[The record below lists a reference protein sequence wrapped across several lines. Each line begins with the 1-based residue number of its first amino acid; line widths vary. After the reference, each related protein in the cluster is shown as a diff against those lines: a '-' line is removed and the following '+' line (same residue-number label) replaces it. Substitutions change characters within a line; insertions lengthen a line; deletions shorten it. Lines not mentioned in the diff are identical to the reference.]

1 MKCEI
6 LVIAEHNEGGLDSIT
21 LDLIAWGSIVAG
33 EKRWA
38 IGVLVLGLGLHS
50 IVNQLS
56 SAGLIDHVFVI
67 DDPQF
72 EIYNSSVYIPAI
84 ATAIREIQPELV
96 LTAHSYT
103 GIEIAAGL
111 APLLGAPLVANC
123 HSIEASGNGFL
134 VTRSAFAGR
143 FFATVAVS
151 DAHPVL
157 VSISRES
164 SPAKTAARRNCEI
177 HRRRSSND
185 GEAKIRVVGLSAPS
199 RMEDITGAEIVISVG
214 RAIRQESQLD
224 GFRQLA
230 AALGG
235 VIAASRPIVDLGW
248 LSSDHQ
254 VGLSGLTVKPK
265 VYLAFGISGSAQH
278 LVGMSQSRLIIA
290 INNDASAPIFQVA
303 HCGAIADMFEILPPL
318 LEKAKC
324 RNLERGTVTG

>member
-38 IGVLVLGLGLHS
+38 IGVLVLGLDLHS

-72 EIYNSSVYIPAI
+72 EIYNSSVYVPAI

-143 FFATVAVS
+143 FFATVPVSAAVPFWCLS
-151 DAHPVL
+151 RNPTRKNRGEAEFAGSIAGDHRTMAKRKSQLSAQALQL
-157 VSISRES
+157 VW
-164 SPAKTAARRNCEI
+164 KTSLELKLSYRWAGRSARR
-177 HRRRSSND
+177 
-185 GEAKIRVVGLSAPS
+185 
-199 RMEDITGAEIVISVG
+199 
-214 RAIRQESQLD
+214 
-224 GFRQLA
+224 
-230 AALGG
+230 
-235 VIAASRPIVDLGW
+235 AS
-248 LSSDHQ
+248 
-254 VGLSGLTVKPK
+254 
-265 VYLAFGISGSAQH
+265 
-278 LVGMSQSRLIIA
+278 
-290 INNDASAPIFQVA
+290 
-303 HCGAIADMFEILPPL
+303 
-318 LEKAKC
+318 
-324 RNLERGTVTG
+324 